1 MLETSDQPPPQPVL
15 EEAEQG
21 SSLGHDAWL
30 RLRKNKMA
38 MLGGLILVALM
49 LVSFLAPLISPYTYE
64 GQDLNLYLVPPQ
76 AHHWFGTDT
85 LGRDVLTR
93 LLYGGRV
100 SMSVGLA
107 ATAVS

>member
-1 MLETSDQPPPQPVL
+1 MIQTSDQLAPKPPFEP
-15 EEAEQG
+15 AEQG
-21 SSLGHDAWL
+21 FSLWHDAWL

-38 MLGGLILVALM
+38 MLGGIIILFMM
-49 LVSFLAPLISPYTYE
+49 LVSFLAPLLAPYAYDA
-64 GQDLNLYLVPPQ
+64 QDLNLYAVGPR
-76 AHHWFGTDT
+76 AGHWFGTDT

-107 ATAVS
+107 

>member
-1 MLETSDQPPPQPVL
+1 MLETSDQLTPQPVL
-15 EEAEQG
+15 EQAEQG

-38 MLGGLILVALM
+38 MLGGIILVVLM
-49 LVSFLAPLISPYTYE
+49 VVSFLAPLIAPYSYE
-64 GQDLNLYLVPPQ
+64 SQNLNLYLVSPQ

-107 ATAVS
+107 A